1 MHGAI
6 LGVASPAANAILIG
20 NRHRESSC
28 DLEHAGY
35 FSGPRTLE
43 AFRRS
48 AHLVPHSGAKSANEV
63 AQIITKRTI
72 R

>member
-1 MHGAI
+1 
-6 LGVASPAANAILIG
+6 LDAA
-20 NRHRESSC
+20 R
-28 DLEHAGY
+28 Y

-63 AQIITKRTI
+63 AQIINKKNNSLNEESRSCGI
-72 R
+72 KHNAKSN